1 MGGSRAPSIS
11 CCRMDATPITQVV
24 NAHLDV
30 VAPSTAQG
38 RGAGT
43 VSVEPLLEPAPP
55 AVEPWCRRRS
65 RGATGGVC
73 LGGPGTS
80 FSPVPRRFLLFAAT
94 RGAVRVAKLGNAMA
108 NFGVFFTAFIIGQ
121 GLGELVARGPTLVSE
136 RASWVKGSLFPL
148 ELFAPMAVGV
158 SLYRMVPGGLLGVAA
173 IMIGA
178 GVLVGLG
185 ALVGFASGLG
195 LAIIWGTALGLA
207 LSAIGVYLRDA
218 VLAAQSSPMGLTFV
232 SPLYVDQTTSGLL
245 ASLVTL
251 NPLTVR

>member
-1 MGGSRAPSIS
+1 
-11 CCRMDATPITQVV
+11 
-24 NAHLDV
+24 
-30 VAPSTAQG
+30 
-38 RGAGT
+38 
-43 VSVEPLLEPAPP
+43 LLGWA
-55 AVEPWCRRRS
+55 WNIIQ
-65 RGATGGVC
+65 
-73 LGGPGTS
+73 PGTQAL
-80 FSPVPRRFLLFAAT
+80 LLFAAT
-94 RGAVRVAKLGNAMA
+94 RGAVRVPDSGNAIA

-121 GLGELVARGPTLVSE
+121 GLGELVGRGPTLVSE
-136 RASWVKGSLFPL
+136 RAPWVKGSLFPL

-185 ALVGFASGLG
+185 ALVGFAAGLG

-218 VLAAQSSPMGLTFV
+218 VLAAPIITMGLTFV

-245 ASLVTL
+245 ASVVTL
-251 NPLTVR
+251 NPLTVPMNLVLFGPQWIADNSVYALIGFVVPFVALWLAAEMFRRSSADFADYL